1 MRDRV
6 LLQTQYRDKKD
17 FLKALRT
24 GYADGT
30 LDPKLAEIYFGERPY
45 EELYDVKSDPAQ
57 LNNLINDPN
66 FATEATRH
74 RNLLDEWLSK
84 GDAGES
90 REPVVEL
97 EMASNKRWGIGQ
109 NAEYEAIRKDSDGD
123 GLSDTWEE
131 LNDRNPV
138 DGKLIFGSIAVLGK
152 PRAGKRSAKSP
163 PSNTVT
169 PGIASGHQR
178 SPRRGADIARNIK
191 ARQPHSLCSHLI
203 DPWRFNM
210 FAAEAP

>member
-138 DGKLIFGSIAVLGK
+138 DGKLIFGFDCGAWQTEGWEAVGK
-152 PRAGKRSAKSP
+152 
-163 PSNTVT
+163 VT
-169 PGIASGHQR
+169 T
-178 SPRRGADIARNIK
+178 
-191 ARQPHSLCSHLI
+191 
-203 DPWRFNM
+203 
-210 FAAEAP
+210 

>member
-97 EMASNKRWGIGQ
+97 EMAS
-109 NAEYEAIRKDSDGD
+109 DG
-123 GLSDTWEE
+123 E
-131 LNDRNPV
+131 LAKTQSMKQFEKIPMATDCLTH
-138 DGKLIFGSIAVLGK
+138 GKS
-152 PRAGKRSAKSP
+152 
-163 PSNTVT
+163 
-169 PGIASGHQR
+169 
-178 SPRRGADIARNIK
+178 
-191 ARQPHSLCSHLI
+191 
-203 DPWRFNM
+203 
-210 FAAEAP
+210 